1 MKIEMRNQ
9 NAKTRKLISRMITKT
24 QKYLVESEKLIMDK
38 IFEVQQM
45 QTKLAASE
53 QDRQIHY
60 DRREYA
66 QRTFVLAWNER
77 TNMRLHFERLQAEK
91 DAENRLKD
99 ALRENRREGVMTM
112 GQ

>member
-1 MKIEMRNQ
+1 MNARSSDTVQKSLELKHRLAKLTQDSLNFEVMKIQLEEDIDAQQDMKIEMKNQ

-45 QTKLAASE
+45 QTKLAESE

-66 QRTFVLAWNER
+66 
-77 TNMRLHFERLQAEK
+77 
-91 DAENRLKD
+91 
-99 ALRENRREGVMTM
+99 
-112 GQ
+112 